1 MSLED
6 IKHRIQKEQADI
18 TDAEAAKKAAEKER
32 SQLEDEI
39 KKQISGAVNSAIYG
53 QDASIELLTNEL
65 KTTNSNYKELQREV
79 SKLNHILSDT
89 KHLKEI
95 YDTREKQLDKE
106 AQGKAAARQE
116 AMMQLDAEYDT
127 KVREH
132 RARMNEL
139 EKQNREEEEKL
150 RQKKR
155 NLYWKR
161 KGITIGIIICFLVA
175 LIGGAALGI
184 YLITNGIIKVDI
196 PKSTI
201 FGW

>member
-1 MSLED
+1 
-6 IKHRIQKEQADI
+6 
-18 TDAEAAKKAAEKER
+18 
-32 SQLEDEI
+32 
-39 KKQISGAVNSAIYG
+39 
-53 QDASIELLTNEL
+53 
-65 KTTNSNYKELQREV
+65 
-79 SKLNHILSDT
+79 
-89 KHLKEI
+89 
-95 YDTREKQLDKE
+95 
-106 AQGKAAARQE
+106 
-116 AMMQLDAEYDT
+116 MQLDAEYDT

-196 PKSTI
+196 PKSTT